1 MLPILSV
8 LGATPTRN
16 TTHFTYWCLGSCDSD
31 ATSTPSGGTILMGGG
46 TDVDDAYKQQI
57 AWSAG
62 GDYLVLRAHG
72 DDAYNPY
79 IYAFGGAHSVS
90 TLLTDMASHARA
102 AVPSAVKP
110 GISRSACFC
119 LWRMS
124 WRFQKGLRFYKR
136 DKNYSD
142 Y

>member
-8 LGATPTRN
+8 LGTTPTRN
-16 TTHFTYWCLGSCDSD
+16 TTHFTYWCLGNCDSD
-31 ATSTPSGGTILMGGG
+31 ATPTPSGGTILMGGG

-57 AWSAG
+57 AWSGG

-90 TLLTDMASHARA
+90 TLLTKDRA
-102 AVPSAVKP
+102 A
-110 GISRSACFC
+110 GDDG
-119 LWRMS
+119 S
-124 WRFQKGLRFYKR
+124 WRDATAVEARLHADDGLQP
-136 DKNYSD
+136 
-142 Y
+142 